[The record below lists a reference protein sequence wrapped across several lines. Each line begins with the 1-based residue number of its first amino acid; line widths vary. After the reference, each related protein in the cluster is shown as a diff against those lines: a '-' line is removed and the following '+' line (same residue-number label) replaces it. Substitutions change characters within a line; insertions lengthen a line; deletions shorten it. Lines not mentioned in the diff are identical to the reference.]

1 MIDTGI
7 RYVSIVEI
15 ACWNDF
21 KMSYYLTLW
30 LRWYSGFTKTIIFL
44 LLNKM
49 YLRNDDGCY
58 IHESEFTQYIP
69 EFTLKNLKKLN
80 QIKLGNLYSARK
92 MPDTIKCFKKEWE
105 WYKVPGWISGY
116 LTSKFTSLYNNEV
129 IEHPELLRLSYDHQ
143 EYAIQATLTGDVP
156 WITDGKDPESW
167 TKYTIITNMWKVF
180 NWVHDETIIEQP
192 RFDIQYTKWLIHAST
207 WSGKTQIIC
216 SLTNRLKRNTL
227 ILVQN
232 LSQMSQM
239 VDDIWVILGVIPTQV
254 SGEKPSKKEQST
266 WYPYITVCS
275 IDSRDKVN
283 PRDYWLVLADEVD
296 TFLGS
301 DDRRDWVGSISPEY
315 LYWLTGT
322 IKINHVD
329 DKVFKL
335 YLWPTT
341 TLKIHHLT
349 PDYVQVPTQ
358 FSYILEDMKDF
369 HELKEALYTSQERNS
384 IIMDIVTNRCKW
396 RKWIVFCEYV
406 EHARYLYDNLRS
418 RWIRCYL
425 LIGEVSK
432 EDRER
437 IRQEAKEYQGDV
449 CLIGSVKILW
459 RGFDLDQ
466 LSYWILTTSEKFES
480 SIQQYIWRIIR
491 KNASKPHPI
500 FYDLVDQFQYL
511 LSNQSKKRVATFKKE
526 FPTGKV
532 SIL

>member
-1 MIDTGI
+1 
-7 RYVSIVEI
+7 
-15 ACWNDF
+15 
-21 KMSYYLTLW
+21 
-30 LRWYSGFTKTIIFL
+30 
-44 LLNKM
+44 M

-80 QIKLGNLYSARK
+80 QIKLWNVWAARK

-116 LTSKFTSLYNNEV
+116 LTSKFTSLYDNEV
-129 IEHPELLRLSYDHQ
+129 IEHPTLKRVSYDYQ
-143 EYAIQATLTGDVP
+143 TWAIQEL
-156 WITDGKDPESW
+156 ITRS
-167 TKYTIITNMWKVF
+167 V
-180 NWVHDETIIEQP
+180 
-192 RFDIQYTKWLIHAST
+192 WLLHAST

-216 SLTNRLKRNTL
+216 DLTSRFKRNTL
-227 ILVQN
+227 IMVQN
-232 LSQMSQM
+232 LTQMSQM
-239 VDDIWVILGVIPTQV
+239 VDDLYVILGVIPIQI
-254 SGEKPSKKEQST
+254 SGKKSSKKQIES
-266 WYPYITVCS
+266 WYPHITVCS

-283 PRDYWLVLADEVD
+283 PKDYWLILLDEVD
-296 TFLGS
+296 VMLWA
-301 DDRRDWVGSISPEY
+301 DARREWVGSLSSEY

-335 YLWPTT
+335 YLGSTT
-341 TLKIHHLT
+341 TLKLHHLT

-369 HELKEALYTSQERNS
+369 HELKEALYTSEERNS
-384 IIMDIVTNRCKW
+384 IIMDIVTNKCKG

-406 EHARYLYDNLRS
+406 EHARSIYDNLQR
-418 RWIRCYL
+418 RWIKSFL
-425 LIGEVSK
+425 LIWEVSK

-437 IRQEAKEYQGDV
+437 IRQEAKSFAWEV
-449 CLIGSVKILW
+449 CLVGSVKILGRW
-459 RGFDLDQ
+459 FDLDE
-466 LSYWILTTSEKFES
+466 LSYWILTTCEKFS
-480 SIQQYIWRIIR
+480 SNIEQYIWRIIR

-532 SIL
+532 SILNL

>member
-1 MIDTGI
+1 MLD
-7 RYVSIVEI
+7 
-15 ACWNDF
+15 
-21 KMSYYLTLW
+21 KM
-30 LRWYSGFTKTIIFL
+30 F
-44 LLNKM
+44 
-49 YLRNDDGCY
+49 LRNEDGCY
-58 IHESEFTQYIP
+58 IHESEFTQYTP

-80 QIKLGNLYSARK
+80 QIKLGNIWAARK

-116 LTSKFTSLYNNEV
+116 LTSKFTSLYDNQV
-129 IEHPELLRLSYDHQ
+129 IEHPTLTRSSYDYQ
-143 EYAIQATLTGDVP
+143 TRAIQDLLTRSVG
-156 WITDGKDPESW
+156 
-167 TKYTIITNMWKVF
+167 
-180 NWVHDETIIEQP
+180 
-192 RFDIQYTKWLIHAST
+192 LLHAST
-207 WSGKTQIIC
+207 GSWKTQMIC
-216 SLTNRLKRNTL
+216 DITYRQKKNTL
-227 ILVQN
+227 IVVQN
-232 LSQMSQM
+232 LTQMSQM
-239 VDDIWVILGVIPTQV
+239 IDDIEIILWVTPVQV
-254 SGEKPSKKEQST
+254 SWEKYSKKKQAT
-266 WYPYITVCS
+266 WYPHITVCS

-283 PRDYWLVLADEVD
+283 PKDYWLILLDEVD
-296 TFLGS
+296 TMLGS
-301 DDRRDWVGSISPEY
+301 DDRREWVGSLSPEY

-341 TLKIHHLT
+341 TLKLHHLT

-384 IIMDIVTNRCKW
+384 IIMDIVINRCKW

-406 EHARYLYDNLRS
+406 EHARSLASALRTKG
-418 RWIRCYL
+418 ITTFL

-437 IRQEAKEYQGDV
+437 IRQEAKETTWDV

-459 RGFDLDQ
+459 RWFDLPE
-466 LSYWILTTSEKFES
+466 LSYGILSTAEKFES
-480 SIQQYIWRIIR
+480 NIQQYIGRLVRHYEW
-491 KNASKPHPI
+491 KKHPI

>member
-1 MIDTGI
+1 M
-7 RYVSIVEI
+7 
-15 ACWNDF
+15 F
-21 KMSYYLTLW
+21 
-30 LRWYSGFTKTIIFL
+30 
-44 LLNKM
+44 
-49 YLRNDDGCY
+49 LRNEDGCY

-116 LTSKFTSLYNNEV
+116 LTSKFTSLYDSET
-129 IEHPELLRLSYDHQ
+129 IEHPSLTRVSYDYQ
-143 EYAIQATLTGDVP
+143 EQAIQELTSRSV
-156 WITDGKDPESW
+156 
-167 TKYTIITNMWKVF
+167 
-180 NWVHDETIIEQP
+180 
-192 RFDIQYTKWLIHAST
+192 WLLHAST
-207 WSGKTQIIC
+207 GSGKTQMIC
-216 SLTNRLKRNTL
+216 DVTNRLKRKTL
-227 ILVQN
+227 IVVQN
-232 LSQMSQM
+232 LTQMSQM
-239 VDDIWVILGVIPTQV
+239 VDDIYKILWVIPTQV
-254 SGEKPSKKEQST
+254 SGKKPSAKQQAS
-266 WYPYITVCS
+266 WYPWITVCS
-275 IDSRDKVN
+275 IDSRDKVQASS
-283 PRDYWLVLADEVD
+283 YGLVLLDEVD
-296 TFLGS
+296 CYLWS
-301 DDRRDWVGSISPEY
+301 DDRREWVGSISPEY

-341 TLKIHHLT
+341 TLKLHHLT

-384 IIMDIVTNRCKW
+384 IIMDIVTNRCKG

-406 EHARYLYDNLRS
+406 EHARYLASTLGARG
-418 RWIRCYL
+418 IKTFL

-437 IRQEAKEYQGDV
+437 IRQEAKETIWDV

-459 RGFDLDQ
+459 RWFDLPE
-466 LSYWILTTSEKFES
+466 LSYGVLSTAEKFES
-480 SIQQYIWRIIR
+480 NIQQYIGRIIR
-491 KNASKPHPI
+491 EHTTKPHPI

-532 SIL
+532 SILNL